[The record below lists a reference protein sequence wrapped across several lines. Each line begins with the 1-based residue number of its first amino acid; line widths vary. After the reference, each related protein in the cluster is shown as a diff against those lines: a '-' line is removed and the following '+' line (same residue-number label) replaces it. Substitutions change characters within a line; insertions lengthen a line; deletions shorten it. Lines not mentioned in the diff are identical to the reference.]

1 MSAPRLPETMRHVGV
16 RAPGGPEV
24 LAVVEGPVPQPGPGE
39 VLIEVEYAGV
49 NRPDVMQRA
58 GVYPPPAGA
67 SPIIGLEVAGTIA
80 ACGRDVHDWRPG
92 DRACALTPGGG
103 YAEYCVTH
111 AGWCLPFPR
120 SLGALEAASLP
131 ETYFTVW
138 NNVFDRGR
146 LGAGESLLVHG
157 GTSGIGI
164 TAIQLAKSCG
174 ATVFTTVGS
183 PAKAEFCRDLGADHV
198 IDYRRQDFVAEIATR
213 TAKRGVDVIL
223 DIVGGDYVQRDLQA
237 LATDGRLLLIGFM
250 GGTQS
255 TVDWRTFIVR
265 RQTITGT
272 TLRAS
277 PVARKVE
284 IAQSLREKVWP
295 ILDSG
300 RIRPVIHRVFPLTE
314 AGDAHRLMESSA
326 HIGKIMLA
334 VRPQR
339 AP

>member
-1 MSAPRLPETMRHVGV
+1 MSAPELPETMRHIGV

-24 LAVVEGPVPQPGPGE
+24 LAMGESPVPQPGPDE
-39 VLIEVEYAGV
+39 VLVEVEYAGV

-58 GVYPPPAGA
+58 GAYPPPADA
-67 SPIIGLEVAGTIA
+67 SPLLGLEVAGTVV
-80 ACGRDVHDWRPG
+80 ACGRDVRAWQPG
-92 DRACALTPGGG
+92 DRVCALTPGGG
-103 YAEYCVTH
+103 YAQYCVTH

-120 SLGALEAASLP
+120 GFGALESASLP

-146 LGAGESLLVHG
+146 LAAGESLLVHG
-157 GTSGIGI
+157 GSSGIGI
-164 TAIQLAKSCG
+164 TAIQLAKCFG
-174 ATVFTTVGS
+174 ATVFATVGS
-183 PAKAEFCRDLGADHV
+183 SEKAEFCRELGADVV
-198 IDYRRQDFVAEIATR
+198 IDYRRQDFVAEVAAH

-237 LATDGRLLLIGFM
+237 LAADGRLLLIGFM
-250 GGTQS
+250 GGTKS

-265 RQTITGT
+265 RQTITGS

-284 IAQSLREKVWP
+284 IARALREKVWP

-300 RIRPVIHRVFPLTE
+300 RIRPVIHRVFPLSE

-326 HIGKIMLA
+326 HMGKIMLS
-334 VRPQR
+334 VPPPR